1 MHRLRQDSFY
11 WLLGVSGALLIAL
24 GIKLWLLLAGV
35 VPFNADEAVVALMA
49 RHILGG
55 DMPIFFYGQAY
66 MGSLDAIL
74 VAAAFRLLGSSVWA
88 IRFIQI
94 GLYLLTILTT
104 ALLSWKLSGVWKVGV
119 ITAIILAVPT
129 INMTLYTTVS
139 LGGYGEM
146 LLIGNLILLL
156 TIRIVNEINRVD
168 FRYNLWPW
176 FGLGFLSGF
185 GVWVFGFTLVYSLP
199 AILYLIWFWYRTRK
213 TRKAD
218 IANRTWWGTRIRAFK
233 PFNQE
238 EVIIPVGVFGVA
250 AIGGLFG
257 SLPWWAYALRHGLQ
271 RMFSELS
278 GGAIAGVESLNQIG
292 QILQHSIN
300 LILFGSSVILGLRPP
315 WEIRWLALPLAPFI
329 LVLWMGVFIFAGKKI
344 IKELRSN
351 PSDQNFTHSPLLGFV
366 ILIVLVGFILTPF
379 GADPSGRYFLPIN
392 IVLSIFAAQAIWD
405 WRARF
410 GNIAWIVLS
419 LILVYNFWGI
429 LQVRK
434 EHPPGITTQF
444 DAVTQIDH
452 SYDAELIEFLTLN
465 GENWG
470 YTNYWV
476 AYPMAFLSGESVIYL
491 PRLPYHQDLRYT
503 PRDDRYQP
511 YSRIIDQAESTAYI
525 TTKNPALD
533 KLIQA
538 RLKDLGIEWQETMIG
553 DYHVYFQLSRV
564 VKPEEIGLGVGF

>member
-257 SLPWWAYALRHGLQ
+257 SLPWWAYALRYGLQ
-271 RMFSELS
+271 RMFNELS